1 MSNEFQLDNQLA
13 IVTGASRGIGRGI
26 ARGLLQAG
34 ARVNLVSRDGAALE
48 NTRQELLAELSLAP
62 EQIIAA
68 ALDVSEVERIVP
80 WYDELQAAH
89 GPTQILVNAAGTSRR
104 GFAVEQPLADFEYLQ
119 RLNVTATY
127 ELSRAFARALIAAK
141 LPGRIVNIA
150 SLMSFASRPGTAAY
164 TASKGAVA
172 QLTKALAIEW
182 APHGILVNA
191 IAPGYISTPLTEG
204 LVADPK
210 FTQWVMQR
218 CPLQRWGEPADLA
231 GPAVFL
237 ASPASRFVTGQV
249 LAVDGGWL
257 ANL

>member
-1 MSNEFQLDNQLA
+1 MSHEFQLDNQLA

-34 ARVNLVSRDGAALE
+34 ARVILVSREQPTLE
-48 NTRQELLAELSLAP
+48 TTRTELLAELSLP
-62 EQIIAA
+62 TERIVAA
-68 ALDVSEVERIVP
+68 ALDVAQVERIVP
-80 WYDELQAAH
+80 WYDAVVEAH
-89 GPTQILVNAAGTSRR
+89 GPADILVNAAGTTRR

-127 ELSRAFARALIAAK
+127 ELSRAVARALIAAK
-141 LPGRIVNIA
+141 RPGRIVNIA

-191 IAPGYISTPLTEG
+191 IAPGYISTPLTAG
-204 LVADPK
+204 LVADEK
-210 FTQWVMQR
+210 FSQWVAQR
-218 CPLQRWGEPADLA
+218 CPLQRWGEPSDLA

-237 ASPASRFVTGQV
+237 ASPAARFVTGQV

>member
-1 MSNEFQLDNQLA
+1 MPHEFQLDNRLA

-34 ARVNLVSRDGAALE
+34 ARVILVSRDEKSLGQ
-48 NTRQELLAELSLAP
+48 TRQELLNELGIAS

-68 ALDVSEVERIVP
+68 ALNVAEVERIVP
-80 WYDELQAAH
+80 WYAEIQARH
-89 GPTQILVNAAGTSRR
+89 GAADILVNAAGTTRR

-127 ELSRAFARALIAAK
+127 ELSRAVARSLIAAK
-141 LPGRIVNIA
+141 RPGRIVNIA

-182 APHGILVNA
+182 APHNILVNA
-191 IAPGYISTPLTEG
+191 IAPGYISTPLTAG
-204 LVADPK
+204 LVADEK
-210 FTQWVMQR
+210 FSQWVTQR

-237 ASPASRFVTGQV
+237 ASPAARFVTGQV

>member
-1 MSNEFQLDNQLA
+1 MSNDFQLNNQLA

-26 ARGLLQAG
+26 ASGLLQAG
-34 ARVNLVSRDGAALE
+34 ARVILVSRDNAVLE
-48 NTRQELLAELSLAP
+48 QTRGELLAELSLAP
-62 EQIIAA
+62 ERIVISP
-68 ALDVSEVERIVP
+68 LDVAEVEQLATWFAQIV
-80 WYDELQAAH
+80 AAH
-89 GPTQILVNAAGTSRR
+89 GPADILVNAAGTSRR
-104 GFAVEQPLADFEYLQ
+104 GLATEQPLADFEYLQ

-127 ELSRAFARALIAAK
+127 ELSRAVARTLIAEKRA
-141 LPGRIVNIA
+141 GRIVNIA

-191 IAPGYISTPLTEG
+191 IAPGYIATPLTEG

-210 FTQWVMQR
+210 FSQWVTQR
-218 CPLQRWGEPADLA
+218 CPLARWGEPADLA

-237 ASPASRFVTGQV
+237 ASPAARFVTGQV